1 MWIFF
6 FAGVGGWLGFT
17 LIGVTALLP
26 YLLRRSRVS
35 ALLHMV
41 PTTGRPYLARMWPHF
56 WLAYTA
62 TALALVHAWIF
73 MTRAPM
79 QRMNSAG
86 LSLASLALL
95 WLFLQMAI
103 GLLLRQRDLRERR
116 PMRQR
121 HFWSMVG
128 ILVLVGVHVWLNG

>member
-1 MWIFF
+1 
-6 FAGVGGWLGFT
+6 
-17 LIGVTALLP
+17 
-26 YLLRRSRVS
+26 
-35 ALLHMV
+35 
-41 PTTGRPYLARMWPHF
+41 MWPHF

-62 TALALVHAWIF
+62 TALALVHKWIF

-116 PMRQR
+116 PMRQW